1 MNGIGARHG
10 NTAPRRIGA
19 WRAARP
25 MLEGRLQRSRIAA
38 SPNTVHFRI
47 LMAAAKS
54 IQVVGW
60 GTRGRSL

>member
-1 MNGIGARHG
+1 MAQLHHYVNGIG
-10 NTAPRRIGA
+10 P
-19 WRAARP
+19 
-25 MLEGRLQRSRIAA
+25 
-38 SPNTVHFRI
+38 SPNTVHFTI

>member
-1 MNGIGARHG
+1 MAQLHHYVNGIV
-10 NTAPRRIGA
+10 
-19 WRAARP
+19 
-25 MLEGRLQRSRIAA
+25 A

>member
-1 MNGIGARHG
+1 LAHIVLS
-10 NTAPRRIGA
+10 
-19 WRAARP
+19 RP
-25 MLEGRLQRSRIAA
+25 FYEVTP

>member
-1 MNGIGARHG
+1 MHYEIERLSKAGNWLKPGMTGKKYKLLSNAQARA
-10 NTAPRRIGA
+10 NA
-19 WRAARP
+19 
-25 MLEGRLQRSRIAA
+25 
-38 SPNTVHFRI
+38 VHFRI

>member
-1 MNGIGARHG
+1 MRSTTLAL
-10 NTAPRRIGA
+10 AA
-19 WRAARP
+19 WHY
-25 MLEGRLQRSRIAA
+25 LDVDIRS

>member
-1 MNGIGARHG
+1 LSGS
-10 NTAPRRIGA
+10 PRRST
-19 WRAARP
+19 
-25 MLEGRLQRSRIAA
+25 RSIHP

>member
-1 MNGIGARHG
+1 V
-10 NTAPRRIGA
+10 
-19 WRAARP
+19 AA
-25 MLEGRLQRSRIAA
+25 LCRLQPS
-38 SPNTVHFRI
+38 SNTVHFRI

>member
-1 MNGIGARHG
+1 MIWAR
-10 NTAPRRIGA
+10 
-19 WRAARP
+19 
-25 MLEGRLQRSRIAA
+25 
-38 SPNTVHFRI
+38 PNTVHFRI

>member
-1 MNGIGARHG
+1 LARTG
-10 NTAPRRIGA
+10 SS
-19 WRAARP
+19 
-25 MLEGRLQRSRIAA
+25 L
-38 SPNTVHFRI
+38 NTVHFTI